1 MAYKWTT
8 DLETGNPTIDRQH
21 KELIDAINRLLDAC
35 AQGKG
40 RTEIASTLQFLD
52 NYIVRHFGDEE
63 ALQSRYSYP
72 DIVNHKRYHETFKKT
87 VKEIV
92 GEFQAGGATIVL
104 VGKVNSAIASWLINH
119 IKKEDAK
126 VAAHIKQRG
135 R

>member
-8 DLETGNPTIDRQH
+8 DLDTGNPTIDRQH
-21 KELIDAINRLLDAC
+21 KELIDTINHLLDAC
-35 AQGKG
+35 SQGKG
-40 RTEIASTLQFLD
+40 RAEIASTLQFLD

-92 GEFQAGGATIVL
+92 NEFQAGGATIVL
-104 VGKVNSAIASWLINH
+104 VGKVNSAIAAWLINH
-119 IKKEDAK
+119 IKKEDVK
-126 VAAHIKQRG
+126 VAAHIKQRS
-135 R
+135 